1 MWPVSLTLSLK
12 VMEPPFFVPETGS
25 VGRVLEE
32 MKARRL
38 HQATVVD
45 EYGGTSGIVTLE
57 DIIEVIDI
65 PYSSCHQ

>member
-1 MWPVSLTLSLK
+1 
-12 VMEPPFFVPETGS
+12 MEPPFFVPETGS

-57 DIIEVIDI
+57 DIIEVTPSILASHI
-65 PYSSCHQ
+65 

>member
-1 MWPVSLTLSLK
+1 
-12 VMEPPFFVPETGS
+12 MEPPFFVPETGS

-57 DIIEVIDI
+57 DIIEVIPSI
-65 PYSSCHQ
+65 HPVSWSLYLYKQQNVLP